1 MSQTITITIDDE
13 DYKAME
19 FIAVSVQTW
28 SENFVSVRARKA
40 KKEIIAKLIEHC
52 NANSIAMATGE
63 AAQINQ
69 AYDLNIVDTAAN
81 VRAAQLAA
89 SSDD

>member
-1 MSQTITITIDDE
+1 MSQTITITIEDD

-28 SENFVSVRARKA
+28 SENFINVRARKA
-40 KKEIIAKLIEHC
+40 KKEIISKLIEHC